1 MDECVTPS
9 HLFVLVQ
16 VKVSSSREG
25 PSHSATILLAA
36 LALEADKER
45 VHFDGIS
52 VFRVNL
58 DRRERHLP
66 LRVVHARLALV
77 WLGFRKER
85 ILSIKGQRLGN
96 VVQIL

>member
-58 DRRERHLP
+58 DRRER
-66 LRVVHARLALV
+66 
-77 WLGFRKER
+77 LGFRKER